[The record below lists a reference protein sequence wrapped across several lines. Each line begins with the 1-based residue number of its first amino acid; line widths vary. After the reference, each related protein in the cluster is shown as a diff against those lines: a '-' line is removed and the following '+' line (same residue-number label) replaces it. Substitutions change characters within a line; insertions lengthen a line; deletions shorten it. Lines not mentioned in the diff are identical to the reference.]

1 MTILF
6 LLTNV
11 LVDHLIGSP
20 LALSVKEYSEKA
32 WVEFKNI
39 KVLQRPNVQFI
50 QGRLNKVDLESK
62 TAHVA
67 ERDSQTPRELKYDFF
82 IAATGLR
89 RPWPVVPQS
98 LTRKEYLLETAKHI
112 DSVST
117 STAPVLVVGGGGFP
131 PRSFE
136 PTTNG

>member
-1 MTILF
+1 M
-6 LLTNV
+6 
-11 LVDHLIGSP
+11 
-20 LALSVKEYSEKA
+20 AVKEYSEKA

-39 KVLQRPNVQFI
+39 KVLQRPNVHFI
-50 QGRLNKVDLESK
+50 QGRLNNIDPENK
-62 TAHVA
+62 TANVA
-67 ERDSQTPRELKYDFF
+67 DRESETQREIQYDFF